1 MAAPH
6 TPVPPKPSALWL
18 WGLWVYFGAA
28 CAAVVASGYVTT
40 PADRLLLGAG
50 GVLCLLAG
58 VHGRRVE
65 AYKRA
70 ARGPYTVWG
79 FDSYVAQR
87 QTAWSAMILGALLI
101 ASAWFGFVGR

>member
-1 MAAPH
+1 
-6 TPVPPKPSALWL
+6 
-18 WGLWVYFGAA
+18 
-28 CAAVVASGYVTT
+28 
-40 PADRLLLGAG
+40 
-50 GVLCLLAG
+50 
-58 VHGRRVE
+58 VE